1 MDYIRSMSDD
11 DAKKELC
18 SFKGVGPKTAACV
31 LLFAMRR
38 DEFPVDT
45 HVKRITA
52 RLGWMP
58 LASTADRTYEV
69 LNKCLPDDIKYSL
82 HVLLIEHGRKI
93 CKARAPDCGECP
105 LSHLCP
111 AAGVADVKVEE

>member
-1 MDYIRSMSDD
+1 MEYIRTMSDD

-38 DEFPVDT
+38 HEFPVDT

-58 LASTADRTYEV
+58 AASTPERAYEV
-69 LNKCLPDDIKYSL
+69 LNKCLPDDIKYAL
-82 HVLLIEHGRKI
+82 HILLVEHGRKI
-93 CKARAPDCGECP
+93 CKARAPQCTECP

-111 AAGVADVKVEE
+111 TASVMNVKAEE